1 MKVTKLTIKK
11 NEVKVHFSDETYVI
25 FNNPTLL
32 QIDALKKLVS
42 KKNVE
47 AVLDEVDS
55 SSSSSSSNPI
65 VTAVNEPLEAQIKVL
80 EKSIGKVSNGTPTD
94 DILDKLSLLY
104 KERDSLITA

>member
-55 SSSSSSSNPI
+55 SSSSSSNPI

>member
-32 QIDALKKLVS
+32 QVDALKKLVS

-47 AVLDEVDS
+47 AVLDEVDN
-55 SSSSSSSNPI
+55 NPM
-65 VTAVNEPLEAQIKVL
+65 VTAVNEPLEARIKEF
-80 EKSIGKVSNGTPTD
+80 EKLIPIASSKSSENA
-94 DILDKLSLLY
+94 ILDKLYPLY
-104 KERDSLITA
+104 NERNSLIIA